1 MLCSNNGT
9 IQEFGLVAIY
19 FVQFLH
25 FGSNSSAG
33 SNPGVG
39 VRTLSWEFVSRCCLI
54 DSNVIWKPGS
64 KFPGWTVVTT
74 GKNNS
79 FSQ

>member
-1 MLCSNNGT
+1 MLCSYNGT

-25 FGSNSSAG
+25 FGSSSSAG

-39 VRTLSWEFVSRCCLI
+39 VHTLSWEFVSRHLLHRQQCYLEAW
-54 DSNVIWKPGS
+54 V
-64 KFPGWTVVTT
+64 
-74 GKNNS
+74 
-79 FSQ
+79 